1 MILEGMV
8 HCALTHLLFDS
19 ASNVSHSQHTAL
31 TSGAH
36 RNMTLCGDANKR
48 SKQGPQAVAT

>member
-1 MILEGMV
+1 MA

-19 ASNVSHSQHTAL
+19 ASSVSYSQHTAL
-31 TSGAH
+31 ISGAH
-36 RNMTLCGDANKR
+36 GNMTLCGDANKS